1 MPDDNN
7 RISDVTLRDKVY
19 IKLLNEMVTLH
30 THGNWKARLNIV
42 PSIAFSIIFL
52 APKEATPMLIR
63 SWLFKVVNMAM
74 STSLLRKRSK

>member
-7 RISDVTLRDKVY
+7 WISDVTRDKVY
-19 IKLLNEMVTLH
+19 MKLLNEIVKHH
-30 THGNWKARLNIV
+30 TYGNWKARLNIV

-63 SWLFKVVNMAM
+63 SWLFKVVNIAM
-74 STSLLRKRSK
+74 STSFLRKRSK